1 MESLQKTEQNQF
13 QLTIADNG
21 VGFTQSK
28 PKPGH
33 YGLRGM
39 EEQAALIN
47 GRFSVESKPQKGT
60 TISIEFEG

>member
-1 MESLQKTEQNQF
+1 MESSQKTEQNQF

-33 YGLRGM
+33 YGFRGM
-39 EEQAALIN
+39 EEQAVLIN
-47 GRFSVESKPQKGT
+47 GRFSVKSNLQKGT
-60 TISIEFEG
+60 TIIIEFEV